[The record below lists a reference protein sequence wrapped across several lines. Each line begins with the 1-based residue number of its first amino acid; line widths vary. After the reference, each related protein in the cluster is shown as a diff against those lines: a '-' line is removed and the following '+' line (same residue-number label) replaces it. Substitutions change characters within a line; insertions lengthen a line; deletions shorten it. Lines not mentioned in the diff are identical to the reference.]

1 VLNIQGL
8 ISEQKCFELTVESVI
23 VQQTVTQTVCEGVR
37 GQQHW
42 VSSSTGSAAA
52 LGQQQHWVS
61 SSTGSAAA
69 LGQQHWVSSSTGSAA
84 ALGQQQHWGTGSAAE
99 KARQLS
105 VCRPIVVWNDD

>member
-8 ISEQKCFELTVESVI
+8 ISEQKCFELTVESVS

-61 SSTGSAAA
+61 S
-69 LGQQHWVSSSTGSAA
+69 
-84 ALGQQQHWGTGSAAE
+84 TGSAAE

-105 VCRPIVVWNDD
+105 VRRPIVVWNDD